1 MSPKPYA
8 ITLESGTSLLN
19 KTGSWRTARPVYVDR
34 LPPCNHACPA
44 GENIQ
49 EWLYR
54 AEEGD
59 CEGAWRQI
67 LADNP
72 FPATMGRICYHPCE
86 TSCNRGQLDQAVSI
100 NGVERFLGDQAIQRG
115 WPVPTAPASGKRV
128 MVVGAG
134 PGGLS
139 ASYHLARLG
148 HEVTVYEAS
157 PKAGGMM
164 RYGIPRYR
172 LPREQLNAEIARI
185 ESLGVRIEL
194 GARIDDVLKAKR
206 DGSFD
211 AALLA
216 LGAQLARR
224 VEIPS
229 DGPLPVLDA
238 LSVLRS
244 VELEESVALRGHVVV
259 YGGGNTAFDVARSA
273 VRLGAMKATIVAVEA
288 REHLPAHMEEVQ
300 EALAEGA
307 ELICSR
313 SVQKIEGS
321 TLTLETLIA
330 GDDRQPRATGQL
342 ETLDADV
349 LVQAIGQEVDTGPL
363 DDIPGLQIDGG
374 VLQVGLD
381 MQTSHA
387 GIFAGGDMVPSPRSA
402 THAIGHGKKAA
413 RHIDAFLR
421 GESWAAPTKHDLARP
436 EYLNSW
442 YYGDAPRAVR
452 PILEMLR
459 RQSGFAEIV
468 GNFTEEQ
475 ASYEARRCLS
485 CGNCF
490 ECDNCYGVCPDNA
503 VIKLGPGKRFEF
515 NYDYCKGC
523 GLCAEEC
530 PCGAIQMDPEEI

>member
-211 AALLA
+211 ARKLLHR
-216 LGAQLARR
+216 LRERR
-224 VEIPS
+224 
-229 DGPLPVLDA
+229 
-238 LSVLRS
+238 R
-244 VELEESVALRGHVVV
+244 
-259 YGGGNTAFDVARSA
+259 N
-273 VRLGAMKATIVAVEA
+273 
-288 REHLPAHMEEVQ
+288 
-300 EALAEGA
+300 
-307 ELICSR
+307 
-313 SVQKIEGS
+313 
-321 TLTLETLIA
+321 
-330 GDDRQPRATGQL
+330 
-342 ETLDADV
+342 
-349 LVQAIGQEVDTGPL
+349 
-363 DDIPGLQIDGG
+363 
-374 VLQVGLD
+374 
-381 MQTSHA
+381 
-387 GIFAGGDMVPSPRSA
+387 
-402 THAIGHGKKAA
+402 
-413 RHIDAFLR
+413 
-421 GESWAAPTKHDLARP
+421 GESP
-436 EYLNSW
+436 
-442 YYGDAPRAVR
+442 PRFSS
-452 PILEMLR
+452 E
-459 RQSGFAEIV
+459 
-468 GNFTEEQ
+468 
-475 ASYEARRCLS
+475 
-485 CGNCF
+485 
-490 ECDNCYGVCPDNA
+490 
-503 VIKLGPGKRFEF
+503 
-515 NYDYCKGC
+515 
-523 GLCAEEC
+523 
-530 PCGAIQMDPEEI
+530 